1 MVRRPKEAGRQAGH
15 TSRRKQ
21 SIKFRITV
29 LILVPLCSLI
39 GLWGYAVSLTV
50 EDTLAVN
57 LQAEVDGKIHKHA
70 AGLFNALQAER
81 RISII
86 YLAGNHTGSVRST
99 LTEARQALDRQ
110 AAEFRK
116 VVTDELLSDV
126 NPSERAWLEEARRRL
141 ATLHD
146 IRAEVDGSTVSRAYA
161 ESRFTSIIKSCL
173 GVFTMMTTDKNPHYG
188 FYHQT
193 LVDLHNAREL
203 LSQVDTLLVGALT
216 RGTLTPSEY
225 DTFVTRVGAYRAVL
239 AEAESDITDDAIIQR
254 YQRAVET
261 DAFATLHGLEDSVIK
276 RGRGQQTLP
285 FTLSTWETVHS
296 QVLSDLRGL
305 EGYVGNS
312 LLEHATPVVLGII
325 TNLLVMV
332 VLGIVI
338 VIVSIYLTV
347 RIGRSLLRQLA
358 ELKQTLLSLAE
369 QRLPQVVERLQR
381 GERVDVQAAT
391 PPMEFGTD
399 ELGEVA
405 RAFNMVQKTAVQAAV
420 DQAELRN
427 GIKGVFV
434 NLARRSQG
442 LVHRQL
448 TLLDEMERRATDP
461 DDLERL
467 FAIDHLAARMRRHAE
482 DLITLSGLPPGRRW
496 RKPVP
501 LVDVVRAAVG
511 EVESYA
517 RVVVMPVP
525 KLALSGHAVADV
537 IHLLAEL
544 IENATSFSP
553 PHTKVQVSTQTV
565 PSGFVVE
572 VEDRGLG
579 MSEEDMAR
587 YNERLAQPPEF
598 NLSDTVRLGLFVVAR
613 LAERHSINV
622 HLRRSPYGGTTAIV
636 LVPKSLTA
644 GPDAIPA
651 GPEAITSGQEA
662 IAAADESPRP
672 QPKTVQAPDRPVAL
686 PKSRKPVAVA
696 ATPAAPTPV
705 GALSFDDDP
714 ESLDGGAEI
723 EEGLPRRVRQA
734 SLSTHLRETP
744 MQPEPSTR
752 ERPDR
757 PPEQIRSMMAAFQR
771 GSARGRMEAAKLDD
785 ESEDSTRQSH
795 DDG

>member
-1 MVRRPKEAGRQAGH
+1 M
-15 TSRRKQ
+15 
-21 SIKFRITV
+21 V

-57 LQAEVDGKIHKHA
+57 LQAEVDAAIHKQT
-70 AGLFNALQAER
+70 GNLFDALQGER
-81 RISII
+81 RTSMIF
-86 YLAGNHTGSVRST
+86 LAGNHTGSARSA
-99 LTEARQALDRQ
+99 LTEARQAVDR
-110 AAEFRK
+110 EVVDFREI
-116 VVTDELLSDV
+116 VNDNLLTDV
-126 NPSERAWLEEARRRL
+126 NTSERAWLEEALRRL
-141 ATLHD
+141 TGMAD
-146 IRAEVDGSTVSRAYA
+146 IRMEIDAGTISRTYA
-161 ESRFTSIIKSCL
+161 ESRFTAVIKACL

-193 LVDLHNAREL
+193 LVALHSAREL
-203 LSQVDTLLVGALT
+203 LSQVDSLLVGTLT
-216 RGTLTPSEY
+216 RGGVTPTEY
-225 DTFVTRVGAYRAVL
+225 DTFVTRVGAYRAML
-239 AEAESDITDDAIIQR
+239 AEAESDITDNAIIRR
-254 YQRAVET
+254 YQQAVET
-261 DAFATLHGLEDSVIK
+261 DAFGAMRELEDSVIT
-276 RGRGQQTLP
+276 RGRGQRTLP
-285 FTLSTWETVHS
+285 FTLSTWETVHT
-296 QVLSDLRGL
+296 QVSSDLRGL
-305 EGYVGNS
+305 ENHVYETLVN
-312 LLEHATPVVLGII
+312 HAIPVVMEIL

-332 VLGIVI
+332 LLGIVI
-338 VIVSIYLTV
+338 VIVSIYLTA
-347 RIGRSLLRQLA
+347 RIGRSLIRQLA
-358 ELKQTLLSLAE
+358 ELKQTLLNLAE
-369 QRLPQVVERLQR
+369 RRLPNVVERLQR
-381 GERVDVQAAT
+381 GERVDVRAET
-391 PPMEFGTD
+391 PPLEFGTD

-405 RAFNMVQKTAVQAAV
+405 RAFNLVQQTAVQAAV

-613 LAERHSINV
+613 LAERHSVNV

-636 LVPKSLTA
+636 LVPKSLTV

-651 GPEAITSGQEA
+651 NEEAK
-662 IAAADESPRP
+662 P
-672 QPKTVQAPDRPVAL
+672 QPRQATVQASDRLPAL
-686 PKSRKPVAVA
+686 PRSRQPVAVA
-696 ATPAAPTPV
+696 ATPAAPTTGGGIPV
-705 GALSFDDDP
+705 DDDP
-714 ESLDGGAEI
+714 PPMDGVVDSEES
-723 EEGLPRRVRQA
+723 LPRRVRQA

-744 MQPEPSTR
+744 VQPEPTTR
-752 ERPDR
+752 EKPLDR

-771 GSARGRMEAAKLDD
+771 GSARGRIDAERLDD
-785 ESEDSTRQSH
+785 ESADSTRQSH

>member
-1 MVRRPKEAGRQAGH
+1 M
-15 TSRRKQ
+15 
-21 SIKFRITV
+21 V

-57 LQAEVDGKIHKHA
+57 LQAKVDAAVHKQT
-70 AGLFNALQAER
+70 GRLFDALQGER
-81 RISII
+81 RTSTI
-86 YLAGNHTGSVRST
+86 YLAGNRTGSVRGT
-99 LTEARQALDRQ
+99 LTETRQVVDRE
-110 AAEFRK
+110 ADGLRK
-116 VVTDELLSDV
+116 LVTGDVLADV
-126 NPSERAWLEEARRRL
+126 NPSERAWIQEALRRL
-141 ATLHD
+141 TALNT
-146 IRAEVDGSTVSRAYA
+146 IRSEIDTGTVTRSHAEN
-161 ESRFTSIIKSCL
+161 RFTGLIKACL
-173 GVFTMMTTDKNPHYG
+173 GVFTMMTTDKNPHFG

-193 LVDLHNAREL
+193 MVALHSAREL
-203 LSQVDTLLVGALT
+203 LSQEDALLVGVLT
-216 RGTLTPSEY
+216 RGRLTPAEY
-225 DTFVTRVGAYRAVL
+225 DTFVTRVGAHRALL
-239 AEAESDITDDAIIQR
+239 AEAEADITDDAIVER
-254 YQRAVET
+254 YQRAVQT
-261 DAFATLHGLEDSVIK
+261 DAFTTLSNLEDTLIK
-276 RGRGQQTLP
+276 RGRGQQTPP
-285 FTLSTWETVHS
+285 FSLSTWETVQA
-296 QVLSDLRGL
+296 QVFSDLRSL
-305 EGYVGNS
+305 ENYVYDS
-312 LLEHATPVVLGII
+312 LVAHAAPVVIGII

-332 VLGIVI
+332 LLGIVI
-338 VIVSIYLTV
+338 VIISIYLTA
-347 RIGRSLLRQLA
+347 RIGRSLIRQLA
-358 ELKQTLLSLAE
+358 ELKQTLLNLAE
-369 QRLPQVVERLQR
+369 RRLPNVVERLQR
-381 GERVDVQAAT
+381 GERVDVRAET
-391 PPMEFGTD
+391 PPLEFGTD

-405 RAFNMVQKTAVQAAV
+405 RAFNLVQQTAVQAAV

-511 EVESYA
+511 EVESYT

-553 PHTKVQVSTQTV
+553 PHTKVQVNTQTV

-587 YNERLAQPPEF
+587 YNQRLAQPPEF

-613 LAERHSINV
+613 LAERHGISV

-636 LVPKSLTA
+636 LVPTSLT
-644 GPDAIPA
+644 IH
-651 GPEAITSGQEA
+651 PEAIQAIEGDVQPQPSRTAADASGQV
-662 IAAADESPRP
+662 P
-672 QPKTVQAPDRPVAL
+672 AL
-686 PKSRKPVAVA
+686 PRSRKPVAVS
-696 ATPAAPTPV
+696 AAPAVPT
-705 GALSFDDDP
+705 
-714 ESLDGGAEI
+714 AEI
-723 EEGLPRRVRQA
+723 SVDEHPTPGNDSEGSADGGLPRRVRQA

-744 MQPEPSTR
+744 VPPQPAVRGSVR
-752 ERPDR
+752 ER

-771 GSARGRMEAAKLDD
+771 GSAQGRIDAETLDE
-785 ESEDSTRQSH
+785 ESDDSKTTDR
-795 DDG
+795 